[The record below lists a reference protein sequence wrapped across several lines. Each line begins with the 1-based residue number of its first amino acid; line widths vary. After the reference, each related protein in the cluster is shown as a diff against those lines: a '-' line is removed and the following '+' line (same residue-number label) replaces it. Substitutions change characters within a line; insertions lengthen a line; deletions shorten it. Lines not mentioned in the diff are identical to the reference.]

1 MFGGLPKADITIRWG
16 VIIENSLGFHI
27 NWLKIQLKGV
37 GVAIICI
44 WPCSQMSRVVVHDIQ
59 RSVSGD
65 LWLLGNNIRP
75 KVAQKS
81 AKVGFWA
88 VYRPSIVYN
97 GDTLSRPSI
106 KLWVTGMTKNT
117 SSCCSASYMTN
128 SCHGN
133 ASACAS
139 LWWRQTAFF
148 GHFGV

>member
-1 MFGGLPKADITIRWG
+1 MVHIYSFLPIFLTVSYGEVSTEQYDMIFAIVNKGISCVGGYQRPTSPSDLGGGG
-16 VIIENSLGFHI
+16 VIIENSLGFHL

-44 WPCSQMSRVVVHDIQ
+44 WPCSQMSRVVVHGIQ

-106 KLWVTGMTKNT
+106 KL
-117 SSCCSASYMTN
+117 
-128 SCHGN
+128 
-133 ASACAS
+133 
-139 LWWRQTAFF
+139 
-148 GHFGV
+148 